1 MNAYGESQSARA
13 RVQVPG
19 PSAASTPG
27 DDPRNEGKPA
37 PDAYRR
43 PSGAAS
49 VPGSSGRASVGSAPA
64 ARASVGS
71 ASVGSATPG
80 RASVGAAPV
89 GGRASVG
96 SAAVGGRASVGAAPV
111 GGRASVSPGGPIG
124 PGGPG
129 GPGGGGGSGGSSGG
143 SGGKKGRSKAD
154 KKYRRANILTAAAAV
169 LVIMLGVGIVGGT
182 YFFDDV
188 KLPTP
193 QPEAQMNTILLAN
206 GSVLEKTG
214 SPRIN
219 VPYQKMSPNMQN
231 AVIAAEDM
239 NFRSHNGIDMK
250 GIARAAWNNFTGGE
264 LQGASTITQQ
274 YARYVAKEKEISYS
288 RKLREAVIAR
298 KLESEYSKD
307 EILGM
312 YLNYI
317 DLGRGKYGAEAAA
330 QGYFGASVFKGSKNE
345 INVYQAAVLAS
356 IIKQPYATD
365 THPGYDPETS
375 RAESEK
381 RWEYTL
387 GNMLKL
393 GAITQ
398 KQWDERKFPTAKP
411 LKTSKKNTTEN
422 KPVEMVTRQVTYEL
436 QNKIGLSEEKL
447 KQGGYTI
454 TTTINP
460 KVQAAAEKAG
470 SRLSKTSPMYKQKD
484 SYQAAVIGID
494 PKSGE
499 VLGYYGGDDPN
510 GIDYAG
516 YMDGNGNGVPDDGS
530 GGQSPGSTFKIYTLA
545 AGLKA
550 DYSFNTVWDV
560 NKEKPEGG
568 KISNA
573 GADPGAIC
581 GGRGAF
587 CDLETATIKS
597 YNFPFYWIA
606 DELGPNKVIEAAR
619 DAGVETMWTDKGK
632 KIDLT
637 KAKLG
642 SDFHTEVAFGQ
653 YRVLPLEHA
662 QGVATIVN
670 GGVRHDAHFVKQV
683 KQRDPKTGEEKILY
697 TAPQK
702 GKRVFDEAQMSNLLG
717 VLKEI
722 PKAAK
727 NTISGHESVGKSG
740 TWEIEVDGDSLNGDT
755 WFVGGIPQLAAT
767 VWVGGAGKRVS
778 LKEKNGD
785 PMFGSGTPAA
795 IWEEFIETTAE
806 AMDWDEEKF
815 PERIKTGDDTKGN
828 GTKPVQVE
836 TPVTQDPNSGFCQLD
851 PTNILCQVG
860 GGNGPGNNGN
870 GPNGNNNGGNGGGN
884 GDGDDDD

>member
-1 MNAYGESQSARA
+1 M
-13 RVQVPG
+13 
-19 PSAASTPG
+19 
-27 DDPRNEGKPA
+27 
-37 PDAYRR
+37 
-43 PSGAAS
+43 
-49 VPGSSGRASVGSAPA
+49 
-64 ARASVGS
+64 
-71 ASVGSATPG
+71 
-80 RASVGAAPV
+80 
-89 GGRASVG
+89 
-96 SAAVGGRASVGAAPV
+96 
-111 GGRASVSPGGPIG
+111 SPGGPSG

-129 GPGGGGGSGGSSGG
+129 GPGGGGGSGGSSG

-188 KLPTP
+188 KLP
-193 QPEAQMNTILLAN
+193 EAKAEEQMNTFLLSN
-206 GSVLEKTG
+206 GSVLERTG

-219 VPYQKMSPNMQN
+219 VPYQQMSANMQN
-231 AVIAAEDM
+231 AVIAAEDK
-239 NFRSHNGIDMK
+239 NFRDHNGIDMK

-274 YARYVAKEKEISYS
+274 YARHVADEKDISYS

-312 YLNYI
+312 YLNFI
-317 DLGRGKYGAEAAA
+317 DLGRGRYGAESAA
-330 QGYFGASVFKGSKNE
+330 QGYYGASVKKGTKNE
-345 INVYQAAVLAS
+345 ITVYQAAVLAS
-356 IIKQPYATD
+356 LIKQPYATK
-365 THPGYDPETS
+365 THPGYDPANN
-375 RAESEK
+375 RAEAEQ

-387 GNMLKL
+387 KNMLEL

-398 KQWDERKFPTAKP
+398 AQYDQRKYPMPIDPKKAAKGTP
-411 LKTSKKNTTEN
+411 EDR
-422 KPVEMVTRQVTYEL
+422 PVNMVTRHVTYEL
-436 QNKIGLSEEKL
+436 NALGIDANKL
-447 KQGGYTI
+447 KAGGYTV

-470 SRLSKTSPMYKQKD
+470 SKASKTSPMYKQKA

-499 VLGYYGGDDPN
+499 VLGYYGGDDPY

-516 YMDGNGNGVPDDGS
+516 YMKGDGSGVPDDGS

-550 DYSFNTVWDV
+550 DYSFDTVWDV

-581 GGRGAF
+581 DGKGAF
-587 CDLETATIKS
+587 CDLETATIRS

-619 DAGVETMWTDKGK
+619 DAGVETMWTDGGK
-632 KIDLT
+632 KIDL
-637 KAKLG
+637 KGKLG
-642 SDFHTEVAFGQ
+642 SEFHTEVAFGQ

-670 GGVRHDAHFVKQV
+670 AGVRHDAHFIKEV
-683 KQRDPKTGEEKILY
+683 KQRDPKTGDEKILY

-717 VLKEI
+717 VMKEI
-722 PKAAK
+722 PKRAE
-727 NTISGHESVGKSG
+727 NTVSGHESVGKSG
-740 TWEIEVDGDSLNGDT
+740 TWEIEVNGKSLNGDT

-767 VWVGGAGKRVS
+767 VWVGGAEGRVS
-778 LKEKNGD
+778 LKEKDGG

-795 IWEEFIETTAE
+795 IWEEFLETAAE
-806 AMDWDEEKF
+806 AMKWDEEKF
-815 PERIKTGDDTKGN
+815 PERIKTGDDSKGN
-828 GTKPVQVE
+828 GTKPVVE
-836 TPVTQDPNSGFCQLD
+836 TPIGQDPNSAFCQFD
-851 PTNILCQVG
+851 PTNILCQATGNTGNGPGNNG
-860 GGNGPGNNGN
+860 GGNGPGNNG
-870 GPNGNNNGGNGGGN
+870 
-884 GDGDDDD
+884 DGDDDD